1 MPRLSLL
8 ASEDAY
14 HVAFHG
20 DPADRALFHFKR
32 TLDARQHV
40 PAIREDRAYRSFEAN
55 GAGLRD
61 VQFVLVSRLLLRDE
75 ALLRFRRRRARG
87 RFFFAFAGLARHRDD
102 VEEFLE
108 GLHTAQPRAL

>member
-1 MPRLSLL
+1 MPT
-8 ASEDAY
+8 
-14 HVAFHG
+14 V
-20 DPADRALFHFKR
+20 
-32 TLDARQHV
+32 
-40 PAIREDRAYRSFEAN
+40 REDRAHRSLEAN

-75 ALLRFRRRRARG
+75 SPLRFRWWL
-87 RFFFAFAGLARHRDD
+87 FFLLALAGLAHHFHD